1 MLTMR
6 IGFFADS
13 YKPYVSGV
21 VQSIDSFS
29 RELRRRGNHVEI
41 FAPRY
46 PNCDRPDEP
55 GVYRFPSFHTPF
67 YPEFYIGI
75 PLSRGLVKYVR
86 ELNLDII
93 HVHSPFVL
101 GQLGA
106 SVARRLGLPL
116 VFTYHTLYD
125 QYVHYFPFAKGL
137 AQRAMISM
145 SREFCNRCDLVVTP
159 TGVIERLLRGYGVN
173 APIVPIPTGIQ
184 LGLFETGDRNYLRE
198 RYAIAAGEKILLFVG
213 RLSREKNLDSLFRIF
228 AGVLRRYPHATLVLA
243 GSGPGEKELHDLA
256 VQTGIDSKLVFAG
269 RLSQADVA
277 GAYNSADLFV
287 FPSVTET
294 QGLVLAEAMA
304 SGLAAVAMNAFGS
317 AAIVEEGVTGYLCD
331 TEGVFEERVI
341 ELLRNGELRR
351 RMGRDAAVRARKLSV
366 ENVAFRLDRAYQA
379 LICKDR
385 GKLEQLA
392 REEI

>member
-1 MLTMR
+1 MR

-21 VQSIDSFS
+21 VQSIDSFTC
-29 RELRRRGNHVEI
+29 ELRRRGHHIEI
-41 FAPRY
+41 FAPGY
-46 PNCDRPDEP
+46 PNCSRPDEP
-55 GVYRFPSFHTPF
+55 GVYRFPSFHTPI

-75 PLSRGLVKYVR
+75 PVSRGLMKHVR
-86 ELNLDII
+86 ELELDVI

-101 GQLGA
+101 GHVGA

-137 AQRAMISM
+137 AQRAMIAL
-145 SREFCNRCDLVVTP
+145 SRQFCNRCDLVITP
-159 TGVIERLLRGYGVN
+159 TGVIERLLRGYGVGV
-173 APIVPIPTGIQ
+173 PIVSIPTGIQ
-184 LGLFETGDRNYLRE
+184 IGLFEAGDRNFLRE
-198 RYAIAAGEKILLFVG
+198 RHAMAAEEKILLFVG
-213 RLSREKNLDSLFRIF
+213 RLSKEKNLDSLFRIF
-228 AGVLRRYPHATLVLA
+228 AGVLRRCPNATLVLA

-256 VQTGIDSKLVFAG
+256 VQMGIESKLVFAG
-269 RLSQADVA
+269 RLSQVDVA

-304 SGLAAVAMNAFGS
+304 SGLAVVAMAAFGS
-317 AAIVEEGVTGYLCD
+317 LAIVKEGVTGYLCD
-331 TEGVFEERVI
+331 TEDVFEERII
-341 ELLRNGELRR
+341 ELLQDGELRR
-351 RMGRDAAVRARKLSV
+351 RMGQVAAARARKFSV
-366 ENVAFRLDRAYQA
+366 ENVAFRLERAYQA
-379 LICKDR
+379 LICKD
-385 GKLEQLA
+385 GDGLEQLA